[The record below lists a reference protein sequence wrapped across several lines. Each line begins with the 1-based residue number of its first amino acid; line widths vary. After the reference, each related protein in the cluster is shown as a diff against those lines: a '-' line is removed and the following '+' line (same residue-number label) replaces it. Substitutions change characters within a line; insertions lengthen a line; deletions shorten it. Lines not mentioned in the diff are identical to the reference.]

1 MVIASDLRPE
11 GPGAELVPDRI
22 RPGRSASVTRFSPT
36 LSEGSVPLVT
46 TTASTPVATLPA
58 SSLRLLRTAGFVSN
72 FDRFCIA
79 PMLVLIGPR
88 LGVPLPTV
96 VLAASIYYLTY
107 GLMQPVWGV
116 ASDRWGRVWVMRVS
130 LTGAALAALAS
141 ALAPDAPVLIGARA
155 LAGAFFAASIAASLT
170 YVGDTV
176 PVAIRQRPLSE
187 LMTAFALG
195 TAVATV
201 VAGAL
206 AHYLSWRLVF
216 ALPGVLA
223 AYLAVALRRLPEPE
237 RAPSGSL
244 LAPFRVVLSSP
255 WQWYVMAVALLEG
268 AVLLGFLTYLAP
280 ALEAQGVPTSLA
292 GAVAALYGVGS
303 MAAAQVVKRLVGQWS
318 PVGLIVA
325 GGVQMALA
333 YLLAGYSQSTGVV
346 VMVALLLG
354 GGWSFMHSTIQSWAT
369 ALSPTARA
377 TGVAMFGVALY
388 VGSALASWLAAPT
401 AQAHDYRPMFWL
413 AALLTVPLTAAAAV
427 GRARYR

>member
-1 MVIASDLRPE
+1 M
-11 GPGAELVPDRI
+11 
-22 RPGRSASVTRFSPT
+22 
-36 LSEGSVPLVT
+36 T
-46 TTASTPVATLPA
+46 TTASAPAATLPA

-88 LGVPLPTV
+88 LGAPLPTV
-96 VLAASIYYLTY
+96 ALAASGYYLAY

-116 ASDRWGRVWVMRVS
+116 AGDRWGRVWVMRVS
-130 LTGAALAALAS
+130 LAGAALAAFAS
-141 ALAPDAPVLIGARA
+141 ALAPGAPVLIVARA

-176 PVAIRQRPLSE
+176 PAATRQRPLSE

-195 TAVATV
+195 TAMATV

-206 AHYLSWRLVF
+206 AHYLTWRLVF

-223 AYLAVALRRLPEPE
+223 AYLSVALRRLPEPE
-237 RAPSGSL
+237 RARSGSL
-244 LAPFRVVLSSP
+244 LAPFRMVLSSR
-255 WQWYVMAVALLEG
+255 WQWYVMAVAMLEG

-280 ALEAQGVPTSLA
+280 ALEAHGVPTTSA

-318 PVGLIVA
+318 PVRLITA
-325 GGVQMALA
+325 GGAQMALA
-333 YLLAGYSQSTGVV
+333 YLLAGYSQATGALVV
-346 VMVALLLG
+346 VALLLG

-388 VGSALASWLAAPT
+388 VGSAVATALAAST
-401 AQAHDYRPMFWL
+401 AQAHAYRPLFWL
-413 AALLTVPLTAAAAV
+413 AALLTVPLTAAAAA

>member
-1 MVIASDLRPE
+1 M
-11 GPGAELVPDRI
+11 
-22 RPGRSASVTRFSPT
+22 
-36 LSEGSVPLVT
+36 T
-46 TTASTPVATLPA
+46 TTVSAPVATLPA
-58 SSLRLLRTAGFVSN
+58 SSLRLLLAAGFVSN

-79 PMLVLIGPR
+79 PMLVLIGTR
-88 LGVPLPTV
+88 LGAPLPTV
-96 VLAASIYYLTY
+96 VLAASGYYLTY

-130 LTGAALAALAS
+130 LTGAAPAALAS

-176 PVAIRQRPLSE
+176 PAAIRQRPLSE
-187 LMTAFALG
+187 LMTGFALG

-206 AHYLSWRLVF
+206 AHYLTWRLVF

-237 RAPSGSL
+237 RARSGSL
-244 LAPFRVVLSSP
+244 LAPFRVVLSSG
-255 WQWYVMAVALLEG
+255 WQWYVMAVAMLEG

-280 ALEAQGVPTSLA
+280 ALEARGVPTTLA
-292 GAVAALYGVGS
+292 GAIAALYGVGS
-303 MAAAQVVKRLVGQWS
+303 MTAAQVVKRLVGPWS
-318 PVGLIVA
+318 PVRLIVA
-325 GGVQMALA
+325 GGVQMTVA
-333 YLLAGYSQSTGVV
+333 YLLAGYSQSTGAIVA
-346 VMVALLLG
+346 VALLLG

-388 VGSALASWLAAPT
+388 VGSALASGLAAAT
-401 AQAHDYRPMFWL
+401 AQAHDYQPLFWL
-413 AALLTVPLTAAAAV
+413 AALLTVPLTVAAAV

>member
-1 MVIASDLRPE
+1 M
-11 GPGAELVPDRI
+11 
-22 RPGRSASVTRFSPT
+22 
-36 LSEGSVPLVT
+36 T

-58 SSLRLLRTAGFVSN
+58 ASLRLLRTAGFVSN

-88 LGVPLPTV
+88 LGAPLPTV
-96 VLAASIYYLTY
+96 VLAASGYYLAY

-116 ASDRWGRVWVMRVS
+116 ASDRWGRVRVMRVA

-141 ALAPDAPVLIGARA
+141 ARAPDAPVLIGARA

-176 PVAIRQRPLSE
+176 PAATRQRPLSE

-201 VAGAL
+201 GAGAL
-206 AHYLSWRLVF
+206 AHYLTWRLVF
-216 ALPGVLA
+216 ALPGALA
-223 AYLAVALRRLPEPE
+223 AYLAVTLRRLPEPE

-255 WQWYVMAVALLEG
+255 WQWYVMAVAMLEG

-280 ALEAQGVPTSLA
+280 ALEARGVPTTLA
-292 GAVAALYGVGS
+292 GAVAALYGLGS

-318 PVGLIVA
+318 PAALIVA

-333 YLLAGYSQSTGVV
+333 YLLAGYSQSTGTLVV
-346 VMVALLLG
+346 VALLLG
-354 GGWSFMHSTIQSWAT
+354 GGWSFMHSTVQSWAT
-369 ALSPTARA
+369 ALSPVARA

-388 VGSALASWLAAPT
+388 VGSAVASWLAAST
-401 AQAHDYRPMFWL
+401 AQAHHYRPLFWL
-413 AALLTVPLTAAAAV
+413 AALLTVPLTTAAAV

>member
-1 MVIASDLRPE
+1 M
-11 GPGAELVPDRI
+11 
-22 RPGRSASVTRFSPT
+22 
-36 LSEGSVPLVT
+36 
-46 TTASTPVATLPA
+46 ATLPR

-88 LGVPLPTV
+88 LGAPLPTV
-96 VLAASIYYLTY
+96 VLAASGYYLMY

-116 ASDRWGRVWVMRVS
+116 ASDRRGRVWVMRVS

-223 AYLAVALRRLPEPE
+223 AYLVVALRRLPEPE

-255 WQWYVMAVALLEG
+255 WQWYVMAVAFVEG

-280 ALEAQGVPTSLA
+280 ALEAHGVPTTSA

-303 MAAAQVVKRLVGQWS
+303 MTAAQVVKRLVGQWS
-318 PVGLIVA
+318 AVRLIA
-325 GGVQMALA
+325 TGGVQITVA
-333 YLLAGYSQSTGVV
+333 YLLAGYSQSTGALVV
-346 VMVALLLG
+346 VALLLG

-369 ALSPTARA
+369 ALTPTARA

-388 VGSALASWLAAPT
+388 VGSALASWLAAAT
-401 AQAHDYRPMFWL
+401 AQAHDFRQLFWL
-413 AALLTVPLTAAAAV
+413 AALLTAPLTVAAAV

>member
-1 MVIASDLRPE
+1 M
-11 GPGAELVPDRI
+11 
-22 RPGRSASVTRFSPT
+22 
-36 LSEGSVPLVT
+36 T
-46 TTASTPVATLPA
+46 TTASTPVATSPA
-58 SSLRLLRTAGFVSN
+58 ASLRLLRTAGFVSN

-79 PMLVLIGPR
+79 PMLVLIGRR

-96 VLAASIYYLTY
+96 VLAASGYYLTY

-116 ASDRWGRVWVMRVS
+116 ASDRWGRVCVMRVS

-141 ALAPDAPVLIGARA
+141 ALAPNAPVLIGARA

-176 PVAIRQRPLSE
+176 PAATRQRALSE

-201 VAGAL
+201 VAGVL
-206 AHYLSWRLVF
+206 AHYLTWRLVF
-216 ALPGVLA
+216 ALPGILA
-223 AYLAVALRRLPEPE
+223 GYLAVALRRLPEPE
-237 RAPSGSL
+237 RAPSASL

-255 WQWYVMAVALLEG
+255 WQWYVMAVAMLEG

-280 ALEAQGVPTSLA
+280 ALEARGVPTTVA

-303 MAAAQVVKRLVGQWS
+303 MAAAQVVKRLVGRWS
-318 PVGLIVA
+318 PVGLIVV
-325 GGVQMALA
+325 GGVQTAVA
-333 YLLAGYSQSTGVV
+333 YLLAGCGQSTGALVV
-346 VMVALLLG
+346 VALLLG

-388 VGSALASWLAAPT
+388 VGSAVAGGLAAST
-401 AQAHDYRPMFWL
+401 AQAHDYRPLFWL
-413 AALLTVPLTAAAAV
+413 AALLTVPLTTAAAV
-427 GRARYR
+427 GRARCR

>member
-1 MVIASDLRPE
+1 M
-11 GPGAELVPDRI
+11 
-22 RPGRSASVTRFSPT
+22 
-36 LSEGSVPLVT
+36 T

-58 SSLRLLRTAGFVSN
+58 SSLRLLCTAGFVSN

-79 PMLVLIGPR
+79 PMLVLIGSR
-88 LGVPLPTV
+88 LGAPLHTV
-96 VLAASIYYLTY
+96 VLAASGYYLAY

-116 ASDRWGRVWVMRVS
+116 AGDRWGRVWVMRVS
-130 LTGAALAALAS
+130 LTGAAPAALAS

-155 LAGAFFAASIAASLT
+155 LAGAFFAASIAASRT

-176 PVAIRQRPLSE
+176 PAAIRQRPLSE

-195 TAVATV
+195 TAVATL

-206 AHYLSWRLVF
+206 AHYLTWRLVF

-223 AYLAVALRRLPEPE
+223 AYLAVALRRLPEPL
-237 RAPSGSL
+237 RARSGSL
-244 LAPFRVVLSSP
+244 PAPFRVVLSSR
-255 WQWYVMAVALLEG
+255 WQWYVMAVAMLEG

-280 ALEAQGVPTSLA
+280 ALEAHGVPTTLA

-318 PVGLIVA
+318 PAGLIVA

-333 YLLAGYSQSTGVV
+333 YLLAGYSQSTGALVV
-346 VMVALLLG
+346 VAPLLG

-369 ALSPTARA
+369 ALSPAARA

-388 VGSALASWLAAPT
+388 AGSAMAGGLAAAT
-401 AQAHDYRPMFWL
+401 AQAHHYRPLFWL
-413 AALLTVPLTAAAAV
+413 AALLTVPLTVAAAV
-427 GRARYR
+427 GRARWR

>member
-1 MVIASDLRPE
+1 MLDWSEIL
-11 GPGAELVPDRI
+11 
-22 RPGRSASVTRFSPT
+22 
-36 LSEGSVPLVT
+36 EGSVHTVT
-46 TTASTPVATLPA
+46 TTAPPPAATLPA
-58 SSLRLLRTAGFVSN
+58 SALRLLRTAGFVSN

-88 LGVPLPTV
+88 LGAPLPTV
-96 VLAASIYYLTY
+96 VLAASGYYLAY
-107 GLMQPVWGV
+107 GLMQPVWGA
-116 ASDRWGRVWVMRVS
+116 ASDRWGRVRVMRVS

-141 ALAPDAPVLIGARA
+141 ALAPDAPALIGARA
-155 LAGAFFAASIAASLT
+155 VAGAFFAASIAASLT

-176 PVAIRQRPLSE
+176 PAATRQRPLSE

-201 VAGAL
+201 VAGVL

-223 AYLAVALRRLPEPE
+223 AYLAVALRRLPEPD
-237 RAPSGSL
+237 RARSGSL

-280 ALEAQGVPTSLA
+280 ALEAHGVPAALA

-303 MAAAQVVKRLVGQWS
+303 MAAAQAVKRLVGRWS
-318 PVGLIVA
+318 PVRLIVT
-325 GGVQMALA
+325 GGVQMAAA
-333 YLLAGYSQSTGVV
+333 YLLAGYSQATGSLVV
-346 VMVALLLG
+346 VALLLG

-377 TGVAMFGVALY
+377 TGVALFGVALY
-388 VGSALASWLAAPT
+388 VGSALASALAAAT
-401 AQAHDYRPMFWL
+401 AQAHAYRPLFWL
-413 AALLTVPLTAAAAV
+413 AALLTAPLTTAAAV
-427 GRARYR
+427 GRARCRPADAA

>member
-1 MVIASDLRPE
+1 M
-11 GPGAELVPDRI
+11 
-22 RPGRSASVTRFSPT
+22 
-36 LSEGSVPLVT
+36 T
-46 TTASTPVATLPA
+46 TTASPPAATLPA
-58 SSLRLLRTAGFVSN
+58 STLRLLRTAGFVSN

-79 PMLVLIGPR
+79 PMLVFIGLQLR
-88 LGVPLPTV
+88 VPLATV
-96 VLAASIYYLTY
+96 VLAASGYYLTY

-116 ASDRWGRVWVMRVS
+116 VSDRWGRVRVMRVS
-130 LTGAALAALAS
+130 LIGAALAATAS
-141 ALAPDAPVLIGARA
+141 ALAPDASVLIAART

-176 PVAIRQRPLSE
+176 PAAVRQRPLSE
-187 LMTAFALG
+187 LMIAFALG

-206 AHYLSWRLVF
+206 AHYLTWRLVF

-223 AYLAVALRRLPEPE
+223 LYLAVALRRLPEPE
-237 RAPSGSL
+237 RAPVTAL
-244 LAPFRVVLSSP
+244 LAPFRLVLSSP
-255 WQWYVMAVALLEG
+255 WQWYVMAVSMLEG

-280 ALEAQGVPTSLA
+280 ALEAHGVSITLA
-292 GAVAALYGVGS
+292 GAVAALYGVGA
-303 MAAAQVVKRLVGQWS
+303 MAAASVVKRLVGRWS

-333 YLLAGYSQSTGVV
+333 YLLAGWSQATGALAV
-346 VMVALLLG
+346 VALLLG

-369 ALSPTARA
+369 ALCPAARA

-388 VGSALASWLAAPT
+388 VGSAVAGALAAS
-401 AQAHDYRPMFWL
+401 AAESHAYRPLFWL
-413 AALLTVPLTAAAAV
+413 AALLTVPLTVAAAA